1 MEGLVVKTLVSI
13 WALIT
18 TAACG
23 YDVQLGDCA
32 IRCATNEDVCPNG
45 MACGNEGLCRTGEI
59 VAACAAIGGDG
70 GSCLAYIEDETA
82 FASAASSVGLSLSIE
97 DFSRIAGG
105 SPTPAAFVIQGG
117 DYFFHHDRVTFKTLG
132 VNNMPGGQANTI
144 AVGGNAAPTPS
155 TIMPQISGA
164 TARDTIE
171 ASFPSA
177 VAAVAFRASDDE
189 GMQGYMFEVTSQGEP
204 VPFPVATAQAP
215 FMGVVSR
222 CGNVITSAALIPP
235 MPSHWWRL
243 RGVTFGP

>member
-1 MEGLVVKTLVSI
+1 MVRTLVGL
-13 WALIT
+13 WALI
-18 TAACG
+18 AVAGCG
-23 YDVQLGDCA
+23 YDVQFGDCA
-32 IRCATNEDVCPNG
+32 IRCAPNEAFCPGG
-45 MACGNEGLCRTGEI
+45 MSCGNEGLCRTGETG
-59 VAACAAIGGDG
+59 AACAAIGGDG
-70 GSCLAYIEDETA
+70 GPCLAYIEDETA
-82 FASAASSVGLSLSIE
+82 FSSAASSVGLSLSIE

-105 SPTPAAFVIQGG
+105 SPTPAAFVIQAG
-117 DYFFHHDRVTFKTLG
+117 DYFFFHDRVTFKTRG

-144 AVGGNAAPTPS
+144 AVGGNPAPTPS

-164 TARDTIE
+164 TGRDTIE

-189 GMQGYMFEVTSQGEP
+189 GMQGYLFEVTTQSETA
-204 VPFPVATAQAP
+204 PFPVASAHAP

-243 RGVTFGP
+243 FSVSFGP